1 MRKICKTI
9 WNLGE
14 GISRARFTAI
24 HTFYLSKHFSDE
36 MVFKE
41 DLKIIITIS
50 LLFSNSLP
58 KRQLM
63 LLLYAYVCAR

>member
-14 GISRARFTAI
+14 GIIRAHFTTI
-24 HTFYLSKHFSDE
+24 HTLYVSKHFSDE

-41 DLKIIITIS
+41 DHKTIITIS
-50 LLFSNSLP
+50 L
-58 KRQLM
+58 
-63 LLLYAYVCAR
+63 